1 MQIGYG
7 CYDLLEPRVLGSVLP
22 AWGTHRTLNFLLYI

>member
-1 MQIGYG
+1 MAAMI
-7 CYDLLEPRVLGSVLP
+7 LLEPQVLGSVLP